1 MKKILLLL
9 ALMSCM
15 LVQANIWYPFGPQNI
30 KANNVCFLAMNTG
43 IPVICS
49 DDGFY
54 LYDGVSSTHHMTG
67 TPVMEAAWLNGEDFL
82 FVQGDGSFSDGI
94 YVYYADVQQ
103 SIPVEFCYKPH
114 FIRYNIVQQNYL
126 VGCQGALLQS
136 VDGETWSH
144 VPFFEGKDCV
154 CMEQNGDCLIVGTQ
168 NNPLGTLAVSYDNGS
183 TWAWIPGAPLITD
196 LLFTSDSTLWGI
208 FPQNSNSSGLWK
220 SVDQGLT
227 WSVVVWTDNLK
238 AVGSDMAGHVFTG
251 WYDNSGNN
259 AGTAWYHAAT
269 SSLISCNNGLS
280 SLKINRFQTN
290 PLLSSIK
297 IFCCTDSGVYFMDS
311 YIMGNPLLT
320 EQNPEFRVSP
330 NPCTDKIRLEFLTAE
345 LLQSGGEI
353 SVFDAKGILVRRF
366 DIAENHGEITL
377 YPGTL
382 PAGLYELRLSDRK
395 GRIVGAQK
403 LLVSK

>member
-1 MKKILLLL
+1 MKKYLFLL

-15 LVQANIWYPFGPQNI
+15 ITRANIWYPFGPQNI
-30 KANNVCFLAMNTG
+30 KANNVCFLATNTG

-94 YVYYADVQQ
+94 YLYYAGVQQ

-114 FIRYNIVQQNYL
+114 FIRYNMVEQNYL

-136 VDGETWSH
+136 VNGETWTH
-144 VPFFEGKDCV
+144 VPFFEGRDCV
-154 CMEQNGDCLIVGTQ
+154 CMEQNGNCLIVGTQ

-220 SVDQGLT
+220 SEDQGLT
-227 WSVVVWTDNLK
+227 WAVVVWTDNLK
-238 AVGSDMAGHVFTG
+238 AVGSDMAGHVF
-251 WYDNSGNN
+251 
-259 AGTAWYHAAT
+259 
-269 SSLISCNNGLS
+269 
-280 SLKINRFQTN
+280 
-290 PLLSSIK
+290 
-297 IFCCTDSGVYFMDS
+297 SGVFYMDS
-311 YIMGNPLLT
+311 YIMGNPVPV
-320 EQNPEFRVSP
+320 EQNPGFRICP
-330 NPCTDKIRLEFLTAE
+330 NPCSDRIRLEFNHPD
-345 LLQSGGEI
+345 LLHGGGELSI
-353 SVFDAKGILVRRF
+353 IDSKGLLVRRF
-366 DIAENHGEITL
+366 AIGGNEGEVTL
-377 YPGTL
+377 SPGTL
-382 PAGLYELRLSDRK
+382 PAGLYGIRLTDRN
-395 GRIVGAQK
+395 GGMVGTQK
-403 LLVSK
+403 LLFLN